1 LWLSLVLSVCAIF
14 LLFVLIRR
22 GKASSV
28 AGLFYLVPPC
38 AALIAFFVFG
48 EALGLAAIIGMG
60 IAVAGVASV
69 VW

>member
-1 LWLSLVLSVCAIF
+1 MAQSGSLGRRAIF

-28 AGLFYLVPPC
+28 ASLFYLVPPC
-38 AALIAFFVFG
+38 TALIAFFVFG
-48 EALGLAAIIGMG
+48 ETLGLAAILGMG
-60 IAVAGVASV
+60 IAVVGVALV